1 MASLR
6 FFSDEDEEIWLLSCG
21 TGFNRASRSLVT
33 ASSSE
38 ACDGEEG
45 RLRPRVLA
53 PRAETFLVRGPMAGS
68 PNGRLGALSTGAG
81 MLGIGRLLL
90 GPGASLILALVL
102 EVAGVLALALEVE
115 KR

>member
-6 FFSDEDEEIWLLSCG
+6 FFSDEDEEIWLLSG
-21 TGFNRASRSLVT
+21 TGFNRASRSRIT

-38 ACDGEEG
+38 ACDGEDG

-53 PRAETFLVRGPMAGS
+53 PRAETFLARGPMAGS

-90 GPGASLILALVL
+90 GPGASLILSLVL